1 MQFNSFLNKSGM
13 LALCGLFVLG
23 GCVEK
28 PESDPVSVESITLD
42 QETMTL
48 TVGETGKLTAT
59 VTPENVTNL
68 EIVWSSADET
78 VVQVAQDGTVT
89 AVAAGSTSVSVT
101 ANPGAKTASC
111 TVTVNAPE
119 PVSVE
124 SVTLDQETMTLTV
137 GETGKLTAT
146 VTPEN
151 VTNLEIV
158 WSSADET
165 VVQVAQD
172 GTVTAVAAGTT
183 SVSVTANPGA
193 KTASCTVTVNAP
205 EPEKP
210 EIETVEIKAGTF
222 MMGSPESEADRGW
235 DEDQMEVTLTR
246 DFRMSKYEIT
256 NAQYAEFLN
265 GAKVGQDGLMP
276 DWEYTDKPLFV
287 TSDFYGIT
295 YDAATSS
302 WTADERY
309 KDYPVVYVTWYG
321 ALAFAQWIGGDLPT
335 EAQWEYACR
344 AGSGTAYCFGDDVS
358 MLGDYAWYE
367 DNAASLQP
375 VGQKKPNAWG
385 LYDMHGNVYEF
396 CKNTRGLFGEYET
409 GQTVDPVPVEGEY
422 FATRSSSYDHSA
434 ANARSAYRSLIQDG
448 EGSRNLG
455 IRVIFYD

>member
-28 PESDPVSVESITLD
+28 PESDPVSVESVTLD

-119 PVSVE
+119 P
-124 SVTLDQETMTLTV
+124 
-137 GETGKLTAT
+137 
-146 VTPEN
+146 
-151 VTNLEIV
+151 
-158 WSSADET
+158 
-165 VVQVAQD
+165 
-172 GTVTAVAAGTT
+172 
-183 SVSVTANPGA
+183 
-193 KTASCTVTVNAP
+193 
-205 EPEKP
+205 EKP

-235 DEDQMEVTLTR
+235 DEDQMEVTLTK

-276 DWEYTDKPLFV
+276 DWEYADKPLFV

-396 CKNTRGLFGEYET
+396 CKNTRGLFGTYDPE
-409 GQTVDPVPVEGEY
+409 QTVDPVPDEGSY
-422 FATRSSSYDHSA
+422 FATRSSSYDHPA

>member
-1 MQFNSFLNKSGM
+1 MRLNSFLDKSCM

-28 PESDPVSVESITLD
+28 PESDPE
-42 QETMTL
+42 
-48 TVGETGKLTAT
+48 
-59 VTPENVTNL
+59 
-68 EIVWSSADET
+68 
-78 VVQVAQDGTVT
+78 
-89 AVAAGSTSVSVT
+89 
-101 ANPGAKTASC
+101 
-111 TVTVNAPE
+111 
-119 PVSVE
+119 SVE

-137 GETGKLTAT
+137 GETGKLSAT

-151 VTNLEIV
+151 VANLEIV
-158 WSSADET
+158 WSSADENIA
-165 VVQVAQD
+165 QVAQD
-172 GTVTAVAAGTT
+172 GTVTAVAAGST
-183 SVSVTANPGA
+183 SVSATANPGA

-265 GAKVGQDGLMP
+265 GAKVG
-276 DWEYTDKPLFV
+276 
-287 TSDFYGIT
+287 
-295 YDAATSS
+295 
-302 WTADERY
+302 R
-309 KDYPVVYVTWYG
+309 
-321 ALAFAQWIGGDLPT
+321 
-335 EAQWEYACR
+335 
-344 AGSGTAYCFGDDVS
+344 
-358 MLGDYAWYE
+358 
-367 DNAASLQP
+367 
-375 VGQKKPNAWG
+375 KKPNAWG

-396 CKNTRGLFGEYET
+396 CKNTRGLFGTYDPE
-409 GQTVDPVPVEGEY
+409 QTVDPVPDEGSY
-422 FATRSSSYDHSA
+422 FATRSSSYDHPA